1 MDFHFVYCAMRN
13 TAYFCG
19 MEVIETGINDLV
31 VIRPK
36 VFKDERGYF
45 FESFNQKAFEAI
57 GIKEQF
63 TQDNQSL
70 SSKGILRGLHF
81 QTPPHAQGKL
91 VRVIKG
97 AVLDVA
103 VDIRK
108 HSPTYGQHY
117 TVELTEDNFLMMFIP
132 AGFAHGFAT
141 LADQTIFSYK
151 CTDTYHPECEGGLM
165 WNDPDLNIQWNID
178 QPILSDKDKKN
189 QAFAGFT
196 SPF

>member
-1 MDFHFVYCAMRN
+1 MPT

-19 MEVIETGINDLV
+19 MEVIETGIKDLV
-31 VIRPK
+31 VLRPK

-45 FESFNQKAFEAI
+45 FESFNQKAFEAV

-108 HSPTYGQHY
+108 NSPTYGKHY
-117 TVELTEDNFLMMFIP
+117 AVELTEDNFLMMFIP

-141 LADQTIFSYK
+141 LQDQTIFSYK

-178 QPILSDKDKKN
+178 QPVLSEKDKKN
-189 QAFAGFT
+189 QAFASFV